1 MSETQ
6 NLKTRNKE
14 LEKVL
19 PAVKTKQKKKKQLQE
34 KLGLLQY
41 LLPFLVSLKKAKK

>member
-19 PAVKTKQKKKKQLQE
+19 PAVKTKQKKKPAAGKIRPLTVLVAI
-34 KLGLLQY
+34 LG
-41 LLPFLVSLKKAKK
+41 FSKES

>member
-6 NLKTRNKE
+6 NLRTGNKE

-19 PAVKTKQKKKKQLQE
+19 SAPENWKNQLQE
-34 KLGLLQY
+34 KLGLLLN
-41 LLPFLVSLKKAKK
+41 LLPFLV